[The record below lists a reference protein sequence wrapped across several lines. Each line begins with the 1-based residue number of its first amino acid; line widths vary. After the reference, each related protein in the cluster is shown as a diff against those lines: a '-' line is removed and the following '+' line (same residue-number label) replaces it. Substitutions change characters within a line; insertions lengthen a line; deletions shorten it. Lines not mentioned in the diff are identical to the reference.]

1 MQLQPANK
9 QNIKMKMALHGPSG
23 AGKTYSALLLA
34 YGLCG
39 DWSKIAVVDSENNS
53 ANLYAHLGNYQVLPL
68 LPPFT
73 PENYMAAITI
83 CESKGIEVVILDSIS
98 HEWAGLGGIL
108 DIHAQVKGN
117 NSYTNW
123 LKVSPRHEAFVQ
135 KLLQSPVHIISTI
148 RSKQDYILIEKNG
161 KQVPEK
167 VGIKGIQRANLDYEF
182 TLLFELDMNNKAVA
196 TKDRT
201 SLFYGK
207 PSFTLTADTSR
218 SILNWCTQGEKGVQ
232 GGLISQISA
241 CNSVEELLQL
251 FYAHPEQEESD
262 KIAFSLRRKELE
274 TSHVITQ

>member
-1 MQLQPANK
+1 MQLQPANR
-9 QNIKMKMALHGPSG
+9 QNIKIKMALQGPSG
-23 AGKTYSALLLA
+23 SGKTYSALLLA

-39 DWSKIAVVDSENNS
+39 NWSKIAVVDSENQS
-53 ANLYAHLGNYQVLPL
+53 ANLYAHLGDFQVLPL

-73 PENYMAAITI
+73 PENYIEAIAI
-83 CESKGIEVVILDSIS
+83 CEGKGIEVVILDSIT
-98 HEWAGLGGIL
+98 HEWAGLGGVL

-117 NSYTNW
+117 NSYANW
-123 LKVSPRHEAFVQ
+123 LKVSPRHDAFVQ

-148 RSKQDYILIEKNG
+148 RSKQDYILVEKNG

-207 PSFTLTADTSR
+207 LPSTLTADTGR
-218 SILNWCTQGEKGVQ
+218 RILNWFTQGGQ
-232 GGLISQISA
+232 GGLVSLIAA
-241 CNSVEELLQL
+241 CNNVDELLQL
-251 FYAHPEQEESD
+251 FYAHPEQQESD

-274 TSHVITQ
+274 SSHVITQ

>member
-1 MQLQPANK
+1 MQLQPANR
-9 QNIKMKMALHGPSG
+9 QNIKIKMALQGPSG
-23 AGKTYSALLLA
+23 SGKTYSALLLA

-39 DWSKIAVVDSENNS
+39 NWSKIAVVDSENYS
-53 ANLYAHLGNYQVLPL
+53 ANLYAHLGNYHVLPL

-73 PENYMAAITI
+73 PENYMAAMAV
-83 CESKGIEVVILDSIS
+83 CESKGIEVVILDSIT
-98 HEWAGLGGIL
+98 HEWAGLGGVL

-148 RSKQDYILIEKNG
+148 RSKQDYILVEKNG

-207 PSFTLTADTSR
+207 LPSTLTADTGR
-218 SILNWCTQGEKGVQ
+218 RILNWCTQGVQ
-232 GGLISQISA
+232 EGLISLIAA

-274 TSHVITQ
+274 SNHVITQ